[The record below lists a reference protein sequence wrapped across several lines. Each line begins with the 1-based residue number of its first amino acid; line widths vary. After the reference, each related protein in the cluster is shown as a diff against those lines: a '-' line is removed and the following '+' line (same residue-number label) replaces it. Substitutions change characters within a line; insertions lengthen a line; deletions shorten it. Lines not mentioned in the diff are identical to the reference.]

1 MTEQEWM
8 QATDPKP
15 MLEFLRGKASDR
27 KLRLFVVSCCYL
39 EYGRSPVEPM
49 YEVAEKFAD
58 DPTMLDEVRRY
69 WPPPVYSNESSWPE
83 RRFEWAADFVRH
95 CPVSE
100 EVEEVEEED
109 EGYPL
114 AMKVPPIIREVFGN
128 PFRP

>member
-1 MTEQEWM
+1 MTEQEWL

-15 MLEFLRGKASDR
+15 MLEYLRGKASDR

-69 WPPPVYSNESSWPE
+69 WPPPVYSN
-83 RRFEWAADFVRH
+83 
-95 CPVSE
+95 
-100 EVEEVEEED
+100 
-109 EGYPL
+109 GGIG
-114 AMKVPPIIREVFGN
+114 K
-128 PFRP
+128 